1 MPTFKENGMIP
12 ESRIKLMRMLEE
24 IKQYQETN
32 IDLQK
37 NSFLGIGFY
46 VLYPIILYFFMDKPI
61 KEIFFFLTML
71 IPVSVIYFWLRF
83 RNKLEERY
91 KLLAN
96 TVLELGSIAQDEV
109 IKENAL
115 IKKASLQKKKI
126 VKKKK

>member
-1 MPTFKENGMIP
+1 MIP